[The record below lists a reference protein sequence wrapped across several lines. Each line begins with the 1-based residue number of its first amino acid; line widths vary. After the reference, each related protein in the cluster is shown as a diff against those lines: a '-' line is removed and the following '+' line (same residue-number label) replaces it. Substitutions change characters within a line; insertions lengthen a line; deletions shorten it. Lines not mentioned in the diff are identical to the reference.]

1 MESGSNTAKKIMDSS
16 RGKALRLA
24 GVMLAVCIFSACASD
39 LHLEKSDYAYTVPQE
54 FRPPP
59 PVPGSIWTGP
69 SANNTFFSD
78 KKARNVNDV
87 VTILIA
93 ETSKGENNA
102 KIDTTRD
109 STVAAGIAGFT
120 QTAPNNTM
128 ISRFDLGGSHKNNLK
143 GEGKTS
149 RDSTLSAVITARVIS
164 VLDNGNLVIQGRRQ
178 LSVNAEDQ
186 YIVLTG
192 VIRPDDISS
201 DNTVSS
207 QYVADAKIVY
217 GGRGV
222 VNDKMRPGWLARVLD
237 WAWPF

>member
-1 MESGSNTAKKIMDSS
+1 
-16 RGKALRLA
+16 
-24 GVMLAVCIFSACASD
+24 
-39 LHLEKSDYAYTVPQE
+39 
-54 FRPPP
+54 
-59 PVPGSIWTGP
+59 
-69 SANNTFFSD
+69 
-78 KKARNVNDV
+78 
-87 VTILIA
+87 
-93 ETSKGENNA
+93 
-102 KIDTTRD
+102 
-109 STVAAGIAGFT
+109 
-120 QTAPNNTM
+120 
-128 ISRFDLGGSHKNNLK
+128 
-143 GEGKTS
+143 
-149 RDSTLSAVITARVIS
+149 
-164 VLDNGNLVIQGRRQ
+164 RRQ